1 MQLSFKQ
8 KAAYGLGA
16 VGKDMVYALSASYV
30 MFYYQD
36 TLGLSASFVGLIL
49 MIARIF
55 DALNDPFMGVL
66 VARTRSRWGRFRP
79 WLFTGTVLNAAVTY
93 ALFAAPVRTGANLM
107 VYFSAVVY
115 TEYRYILGTR
125 GRDPLICIG
134 INPSTARPDRL
145 DPTLQSV
152 ERIALH
158 NGFDSFLMLNL
169 CAQRATDPD
178 DMTRSY
184 PDALRQ
190 GNIDAFLYAL
200 GRSERPTVWCAWGT
214 LIEKRPFI
222 ADLLRDLVRAAG
234 DRQPAW
240 VSAGPKS
247 KKGHPHHP
255 LYLRSDAVTEPFD
268 MDAYLASLK

>member
-1 MQLSFKQ
+1 MKKHVSGQLS
-8 KAAYGLGA
+8 
-16 VGKDMVYALSASYV
+16 M
-30 MFYYQD
+30 QD
-36 TLGLSASFVGLIL
+36 LGLLPPEQTGSPPLRRHIPRGEISEMRILSFPESLAAAEEEQADYDVH
-49 MIARIF
+49 R
-55 DALNDPFMGVL
+55 
-66 VARTRSRWGRFRP
+66 
-79 WLFTGTVLNAAVTY
+79 WLFV
-93 ALFAAPVRTGANLM
+93 PP
-107 VYFSAVVY
+107 VY